1 MAAVTKG
8 GPHPGEPLRTA
19 VHQPGANT
27 DRVVRSAGIMSAAV
41 ATSRVTGLVREIV
54 LARLFGAS
62 MDFDAFRLGFQLP
75 NLTRDLFAEGALS
88 SAFVP
93 LFTEYLTNR
102 GKEEA
107 QRLASL
113 VMTAILIG
121 IGALCLLGVALAP
134 QLVDLF
140 ASGFALVPGK
150 RELAIEL
157 TRIMFPFLL
166 LVALAAQSMG
176 ILNACNLFGV
186 PALASTMFNIGSV
199 VFGLLLGF
207 VLGPSLGVS
216 KIHGMAY
223 GVVLGGAL
231 QYFWQLPSVLRQG
244 FRLRLAVDFSDPGL
258 RHILRMMGPAI
269 LGSAAVQINVLVNT
283 NFASFI
289 NDPLRGYNGPVS
301 WLGWAFRFMQF
312 PLGLFGVAIAS
323 ATLPAISRSVASGDH
338 EDFRQTLA
346 RSVGFVFLL
355 TVPSSIGL
363 IVLGRAMVAAIYQGG
378 EFNDYDTKQTALA
391 LSCYAI
397 GLAAYAALKVVTQA
411 FYALKDSRTPM
422 YVSLASIAI
431 NFCVAW
437 GALHYT
443 QLGHAG
449 LALSTS
455 AVALFN
461 FAALFWILRQRIGGI
476 YGRHLANSIGRM
488 SVSAL
493 AMGVVVSLLNMAIE
507 GQFGTGRGGSLLA
520 LGVCIPAGIS
530 VFYFVS
536 KALGVPELTMAA
548 NSLAGPLRRLRGRA

>member
-1 MAAVTKG
+1 
-8 GPHPGEPLRTA
+8 
-19 VHQPGANT
+19 
-27 DRVVRSAGIMSAAV
+27 VRSAGIMSAAV

-93 LFTEYLTNR
+93 LFTEYLTKR
-102 GKEEA
+102 GKAEA
-107 QRLASL
+107 QRLANL
-113 VMTAILIG
+113 VMTAVIIVIG
-121 IGALCLLGVALAP
+121 TLCILGVAFAP

-140 ASGFALVPGK
+140 ASGFSLVPGK

-176 ILNACNLFGV
+176 ILNACNQFGV

-199 VFGLLLGF
+199 IFGLVLGF
-207 VLGPSLGVS
+207 VLGPNLGIS
-216 KIHGMAY
+216 RIHGMAW

-244 FRLRLAVDFSDPGL
+244 FRMRPEVDLSDPGL
-258 RHILRMMGPAI
+258 RQILRMMGPAI
-269 LGSAAVQINVLVNT
+269 LGSAAVQVNVLVNT

-289 NDPLRGYNGPVS
+289 NDPIRGYNGPVS

-312 PLGLFGVAIAS
+312 PLGMFGVAIAS

-346 RSVGFVFLL
+346 RSIGFVFLL

-363 IVLGRAMVAAIYQGG
+363 IVLGRAMVSAIYQGG
-378 EFNDYDTKQTALA
+378 QFNAYDTQQTALA
-391 LSCYAI
+391 LSCYAF

-411 FYALKDSRTPM
+411 FFALKDSRTPM
-422 YVSLASIAI
+422 YVSVASIAI

-437 GALHYT
+437 SALHYT
-443 QLGHAG
+443 TLGHAG

-461 FAALFWILRQRIGGI
+461 FTALFWLLRNRIGGV
-476 YGRHLANSIGRM
+476 YGRHLASSIGRM
-488 SVSAL
+488 SVASL
-493 AMGVVVSLLNMAIE
+493 AMGVAVSLMNMAIE
-507 GQFGTGRGGSLLA
+507 TKFGTGRAASLAALA
-520 LGVCIPAGIS
+520 ICIPGGASI
-530 VFYFVS
+530 FYLVAR
-536 KALGVPELTMAA
+536 ALRVPELSIASNA
-548 NSLAGPLRRLRGRA
+548 LAGPLRRLFGSRKP

>member
-1 MAAVTKG
+1 
-8 GPHPGEPLRTA
+8 
-19 VHQPGANT
+19 
-27 DRVVRSAGIMSAAV
+27 MSAAV

-93 LFTEYLTNR
+93 LFTEYLHNR

-107 QRLASL
+107 QRLANL
-113 VMTAILIG
+113 VMTAVFIV
-121 IGALCLLGVALAP
+121 IGAICVLGVAFAP

-140 ASGFALVPGK
+140 ASGFSLVPGK
-150 RELAIEL
+150 RELAIDL

-176 ILNACNLFGV
+176 ILNACNQFGV
-186 PALASTMFNIGSV
+186 PALASTMFNLGSV
-199 VFGLLLGF
+199 TFGLLLGT
-207 VLGPSLGVS
+207 VLGPRIGISR
-216 KIHGMAY
+216 IEGMAW

-231 QYFWQLPSVLRQG
+231 QYFWQIPSVLKQG
-244 FRLRLAVDFSDPGL
+244 FRMRPAIDLHDPGL
-258 RHILRMMGPAI
+258 RHIMRMMGPAI
-269 LGSAAVQINVLVNT
+269 LGGAAVQINVLVNT

-289 NDPLRGYNGPVS
+289 NDPMRGYNGPVS

-312 PLGLFGVAIAS
+312 PLGMFGVAIAS

-346 RSVGFVFLL
+346 RSIGFVFLL

-363 IVLGRAMVAAIYQGG
+363 IVLGRAMVTAIYQGG
-378 EFNDYDTKQTALA
+378 QFDAYDTQQTALA
-391 LSCYAI
+391 LSCYAF

-437 GALHYT
+437 GALHDT
-443 QLGHAG
+443 SLGHAG

-461 FAALFWILRQRIGGI
+461 FTALFWILRNRIGGI
-476 YGRHLANSIGRM
+476 YGRHLASSIGKM
-488 SVSAL
+488 SLASL
-493 AMGVVVSLLNMAIE
+493 AMGVAVSLLNLLMEA
-507 GQFGTGRGGSLLA
+507 QFGTGRVASLGALA
-520 LGVCIPAGIS
+520 VCIPAGVS

-536 KALGVPELTMAA
+536 SALGVPELSIASNA
-548 NSLAGPLRRLRGRA
+548 LIGPLRRLYKAKSR